1 MPAIRRREL
10 SIEENAVHSA
20 WNKLEK
26 TVLVENVRT
35 VEDLVREMLKPM
47 LTSWLDDNLPTLVER
62 LVLLEIERIVG
73 SKPPEQKWRDSDV
86 IFG

>member
-1 MPAIRRREL
+1 
-10 SIEENAVHSA
+10 
-20 WNKLEK
+20 
-26 TVLVENVRT
+26 
-35 VEDLVREMLKPM
+35 MLKPM

-73 SKPPEQKWRDSDV
+73 GKLPEHKWRDSDV